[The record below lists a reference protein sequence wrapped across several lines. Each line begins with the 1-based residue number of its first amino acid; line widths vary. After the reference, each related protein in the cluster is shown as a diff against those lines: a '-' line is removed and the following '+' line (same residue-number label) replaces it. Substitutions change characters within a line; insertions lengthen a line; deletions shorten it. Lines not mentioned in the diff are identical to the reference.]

1 MRRIVTIVEGHG
13 EARAVPILLRR
24 LAACLSPG
32 LVVDAPRPIR
42 VGRYKIPK
50 AGELERTVELAA
62 RRAGADGCILILL
75 DAEDDCPA
83 EVGSELL
90 RRARSE
96 RSDCDIRVVLAKA
109 EYETWFLAACDSIAG
124 KRGIAESAVP
134 PPEPE
139 SIRDAKRWLSAHMPD
154 DQSYSPKLDK
164 PALTAIFDLDSARM
178 APSFDKLWRDMS
190 SLLSDGPTHDQ
201 GLR

>member
-24 LAACLSPG
+24 LAERLSPDF
-32 LVVDAPRPIR
+32 VVDAPRPIR

-83 EVGSELL
+83 ELGSELL
-90 RRARSE
+90 HRARSE

-109 EYETWFLAACDSIAG
+109 EYEAWFLAACDSIAG
-124 KRGIAESAVP
+124 KRGIDESAAP

-139 SIRDAKRWLSAHMPD
+139 SIRNAKGWLSAHMPG
-154 DQSYSPKLDK
+154 DQSYSPKLDQ

-178 APSFDKLWRDMS
+178 APSFDKLWRDVS
-190 SLLSDGPTHDQ
+190 SLLAGESTHDQ
-201 GLR
+201 RR